1 MKVINPCWGRY
12 PRYKITRSIRYC
24 SWSNLCPVP
33 CTSCGGRGG
42 PAITDTKRTIIV
54 RRLIQ
59 SVVSVISR
67 VWFIWDRTR
76 GRIIRIPRSHHG
88 NKPKNFLAKLVSS
101 SYRYLYLHNGTGTEK
116 FLLAREGWKVWPFFL
131 EGEWSIGGNRSVER
145 IGGYVREWSK
155 DEGREELAF
164 SENTRF
170 RAWQSVLRDEMRFH
184 GVGEDRFR
192 LSSYWRSTF
201 DARRVWNTRLE
212 NEREK
217 RSRRFGRGVKSQAG
231 KPGGLPSRLL
241 APPRHWQSAF
251 RSLPQVSLPSS
262 ISQPGHGGI
271 SSPTRKWE
279 REVYSDE
286 RDLDRRKI
294 AFFTVSPPK
303 DISVVSITRWKNP
316 STSLPSIYAK
326 SIRVYAYRSPETCH
340 RQI

>member
-1 MKVINPCWGRY
+1 MYLVWGKGRASDNGYKAHHNRTPLNSICRIGNKPCLVYLGSH
-12 PRYKITRSIRYC
+12 TRPHNSHTEI
-24 SWSNLCPVP
+24 
-33 CTSCGGRGG
+33 
-42 PAITDTKRTIIV
+42 A
-54 RRLIQ
+54 
-59 SVVSVISR
+59 SR
-67 VWFIWDRTR
+67 ER
-76 GRIIRIPRSHHG
+76 
-88 NKPKNFLAKLVSS
+88 KPKNFLAKLVSS

-262 ISQPGHGGI
+262 ISQTGHGGI

>member
-1 MKVINPCWGRY
+1 MYLVWGKGRASDNGYKAHHNRTPLNSICRIGNKPCLVYLGSH
-12 PRYKITRSIRYC
+12 TRPHNSHTEI
-24 SWSNLCPVP
+24 
-33 CTSCGGRGG
+33 
-42 PAITDTKRTIIV
+42 A
-54 RRLIQ
+54 
-59 SVVSVISR
+59 SR
-67 VWFIWDRTR
+67 ER
-76 GRIIRIPRSHHG
+76 
-88 NKPKNFLAKLVSS
+88 KPKNFLAKLVSS

-271 SSPTRKWE
+271 SSPTRE
-279 REVYSDE
+279 RE
-286 RDLDRRKI
+286 RGLFGW
-294 AFFTVSPPK
+294 A
-303 DISVVSITRWKNP
+303 
-316 STSLPSIYAK
+316 
-326 SIRVYAYRSPETCH
+326 RS
-340 RQI
+340 R

>member
-1 MKVINPCWGRY
+1 MEIGQSRG
-12 PRYKITRSIRYC
+12 
-24 SWSNLCPVP
+24 LAD
-33 CTSCGGRGG
+33 TSG
-42 PAITDTKRTIIV
+42 K
-54 RRLIQ
+54 
-59 SVVSVISR
+59 
-67 VWFIWDRTR
+67 
-76 GRIIRIPRSHHG
+76 
-88 NKPKNFLAKLVSS
+88 
-101 SYRYLYLHNGTGTEK
+101 
-116 FLLAREGWKVWPFFL
+116 
-131 EGEWSIGGNRSVER
+131 
-145 IGGYVREWSK
+145 REWSK

-294 AFFTVSPPK
+294 GESRFSRFHRRKIFRWFPLRDGKTHRRRCPRFMQNRYVFTRIVVPK
-303 DISVVSITRWKNP
+303 RVIDRFRINASLSK
-316 STSLPSIYAK
+316 STFPFN
-326 SIRVYAYRSPETCH
+326 R
-340 RQI
+340 

>member
-1 MKVINPCWGRY
+1 MWGKGRASDNNG
-12 PRYKITRSIRYC
+12 YKAHHNRTPLNSIC
-24 SWSNLCPVP
+24 
-33 CTSCGGRGG
+33 
-42 PAITDTKRTIIV
+42 
-54 RRLIQ
+54 
-59 SVVSVISR
+59 
-67 VWFIWDRTR
+67 
-76 GRIIRIPRSHHG
+76 RIG
-88 NKPKNFLAKLVSS
+88 NKPCLVYLGSHTRPHNSHTEIASREQTEKLPCETCFLELSVPLSPQRGRKNFFS
-101 SYRYLYLHNGTGTEK
+101 REK
-116 FLLAREGWKVWPFFL
+116 DGKSGLSFSK
-131 EGEWSIGGNRSVER
+131 GNDRSVE
-145 IGGYVREWSK
+145 IGQSRGLADTSGKREWSK

-294 AFFTVSPPK
+294 GESRFSRFHRRKIFRWFPLRDGKTHRRRCPRFMQNRYVFTRIVVPK
-303 DISVVSITRWKNP
+303 RVIDRFRINASLSK
-316 STSLPSIYAK
+316 STFPFN
-326 SIRVYAYRSPETCH
+326 R
-340 RQI
+340 